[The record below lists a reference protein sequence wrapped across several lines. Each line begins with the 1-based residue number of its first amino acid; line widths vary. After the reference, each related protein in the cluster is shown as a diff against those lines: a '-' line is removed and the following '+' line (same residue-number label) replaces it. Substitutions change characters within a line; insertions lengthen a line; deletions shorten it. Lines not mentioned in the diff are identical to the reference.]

1 MAQGPGGVT
10 SIDAVT
16 ARDPRAIERDIR
28 DHRGELT
35 RLVTE
40 LNRRRRELTDVRL
53 QLRRHT
59 VGVAT
64 GVLATGLVFAGS
76 LAYARWRAGRR
87 RTLIARSGR
96 LRDAVGRM
104 IERPERVAA
113 EPTSTERLLASVG
126 SAVAAVLIKAILERF
141 TNPPRHA

>member
-10 SIDAVT
+10 AIDTAT
-16 ARDPRAIERDIR
+16 ARDPRTIDRDIR

-40 LNRRRRELTDVRL
+40 LNHRRREVTDVRL

-59 VGVAT
+59 LGVTAGVVTTALVTVGS
-64 GVLATGLVFAGS
+64 VL
-76 LAYARWRAGRR
+76 YARGRAQRR
-87 RTLIARSGR
+87 NTLIARGGR
-96 LRDAVGRM
+96 LKDAVGRM
-104 IERPERVAA
+104 IDRPERVAS
-113 EPTSTERLLASVG
+113 EPTATERLLVSAG

-141 TNPPRHA
+141 ANSPRHG